1 MKWLPSKRAREPE
14 RYYLLPGQGGAPYRR
29 KRNFMILWSVVLA
42 LLLSGLLT
50 ALFLFLNRPHR

>member
-1 MKWLPSKRAREPE
+1 MKWFPSKRARAPE
-14 RYYLLPGQGGAPYRR
+14 RYYLLPGQGGAAYRR
-29 KRNFMILWSVVLA
+29 KRNFMIFWSVVLA